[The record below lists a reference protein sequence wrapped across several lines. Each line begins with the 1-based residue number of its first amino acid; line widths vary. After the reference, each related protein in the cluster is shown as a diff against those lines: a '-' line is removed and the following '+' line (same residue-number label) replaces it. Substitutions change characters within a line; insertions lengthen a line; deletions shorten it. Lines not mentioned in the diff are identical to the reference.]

1 MLKLIEHHIHN
12 PELLAFTGRDR
23 KSLQMNGRN
32 KSAGILLV
40 FKGICL
46 KARVNRLYVAT

>member
-1 MLKLIEHHIHN
+1 MLKLIEHHTHN
-12 PELLAFTGRDR
+12 LELLAFTGRVR

-40 FKGICL
+40 FKGICQL
-46 KARVNRLYVAT
+46 ESKSKSTLRG